1 MDGRWEKVLRA
12 GANIPEVMRVR
23 WVWDLEAAPPVPAGP
38 PENVEVRLIPV
49 QGVSVAAGIMAQ
61 TWKGLLTREEAVGFL
76 RRAQGATS
84 TQRTLL
90 PFVAYLEGHPAGSVL
105 VVVGGKTAQLYGGV
119 HVFAEHRRRGL
130 GAALLGAALRHTRR
144 LGLHYLWVA
153 RAISDPPTPD
163 DIAAMALYDRTGGV
177 RRRPLVEVVYSPQCP
192 WSAEWVA
199 SCREELRGLDVETRT
214 YNLWDEPEKAWSLL
228 RGSELWTGRPGALRE
243 NVFARVFVDGEM
255 IGGGAP
261 LPPGLVRETV
271 GATGAP
277 PLGAATAD
285 ASPGRREVV
294 PPTIDPAAAGVPSD
308 SRARI
313 PHSRVRP
320 PLGDYASCLADL
332 ILEPLSA
339 SGPDAVPDMC
349 LTCHPSGSRPSL
361 PAATAGADLKKHW
374 LGSLGLPGGFFGVGA
389 RRGESY
395 AGIMEV
401 YPRSVAARAGYAAGT
416 WGDSARVLT
425 VACVEVAR
433 GEYRQPLMEFLLE
446 GLLTE
451 LARRAARPGAEAVSS
466 GEAGTLAGFTDVEAV
481 GVYGDMAGFSPYWLF
496 DKYGFARRE
505 ERVPGVS
512 VVLSR
517 AL

>member
-1 MDGRWEKVLRA
+1 MRW
-12 GANIPEVMRVR
+12 I
-23 WVWDLEAAPPVPAGP
+23 WDLETAPPVPAGP

-49 QGVSVAAGIMAQ
+49 QGISVAADIMAQ
-61 TWKGLLTREEAVGFL
+61 TWKGFLTREEAVGFL
-76 RRAQGATS
+76 RRAQGATNPPAS
-84 TQRTLL
+84 ERGRDRASAQRTLL

-144 LGLHYLWVA
+144 LGLHHLWVA

-199 SCREELRGLDVETRT
+199 NCREELRGLDVETLT
-214 YNLWDEPEKAWSLL
+214 YNLWDEPEKAWPLL
-228 RGSELWTGRPGALRE
+228 RGSELWTGNPGALRE

-255 IGGGAP
+255 IGEGAP
-261 LPPGLVRETV
+261 PPPGLVRETV
-271 GATGAP
+271 GAAGAP
-277 PLGAATAD
+277 SLGAATA
-285 ASPGRREVV
+285 SVQPGSS
-294 PPTIDPAAAGVPSD
+294 AAAAVPSEIPGQ
-308 SRARI
+308 I

-320 PLGDYASCLADL
+320 RLGDYARCLADL

-339 SGPDAVPDMC
+339 SGPDAALDLC
-349 LTCHPSGSRPSL
+349 LTRHPSGSRPGL

-374 LGSLGLPGGFFGVGA
+374 LASLGLPGGFFGVGA

-401 YPRSVAARAGYAAGT
+401 YPRSVAARAGYATGT
-416 WGDSARVLT
+416 WGDSAKVLT
-425 VACVEVAR
+425 VACVEVAH
-433 GEYRQPLMEFLLE
+433 GEGREPLMEFLLE

-451 LARRAARPGAEAVSS
+451 LAQRATRPGAEAVSS
-466 GEAGTLAGFTDVEAV
+466 RGAATLAGFADIEAV
-481 GVYGDMAGFSPYWLF
+481 GVYGDGAGFNPYWLF
-496 DKYGFARRE
+496 DKYGFVRRE

-517 AL
+517 SL

>member
-1 MDGRWEKVLRA
+1 
-12 GANIPEVMRVR
+12 MRVR
-23 WVWDLEAAPPVPAGP
+23 WVWDLETAPPVPAGP

-49 QGVSVAAGIMAQ
+49 QGISVAADIMAQ

-76 RRAQGATS
+76 RRARGATS

-144 LGLHYLWVA
+144 LGLHHLWVA

-199 SCREELRGLDVETRT
+199 NCREELRGLDVETLT

-228 RGSELWTGRPGALRE
+228 RGSELWTGKPGALRE

-255 IGGGAP
+255 IGEGAP

-271 GATGAP
+271 GAAGVP
-277 PLGAATAD
+277 SLGA
-285 ASPGRREVV
+285 
-294 PPTIDPAAAGVPSD
+294 AAAGVPSD
-308 SRARI
+308 SRARM

-320 PLGDYASCLADL
+320 RLGDYARCLADL

-339 SGPDAVPDMC
+339 SGPDAALDLC
-349 LTCHPSGSRPSL
+349 LTRHPSGSRPGL

-374 LGSLGLPGGFFGVGA
+374 LASLGLSGGFFGVGA

-401 YPRSVAARAGYAAGT
+401 YPRSVAARAGYATGT
-416 WGDSARVLT
+416 WGDSAKVLT
-425 VACVEVAR
+425 VACVEVAH
-433 GEYRQPLMEFLLE
+433 GEGREPLMEFLLE

-451 LARRAARPGAEAVSS
+451 LARRASRPEAEAASS
-466 GEAGTLAGFTDVEAV
+466 CGAATLAGFTDIEAV
-481 GVYGDMAGFSPYWLF
+481 GVYGDGAGCNPYWLF